1 MDFALKFLWHSTTQG
16 QQNLILDFISFTLF
30 PKLELMIWF
39 FSACS
44 PDHSVYFVPQRLHG
58 PLALGLSAE
67 RTPGEA
73 PGGQEELRARA
84 FPSVPP
90 RSPGVPL
97 LSVQGGLLHATPF
110 SGVWG
115 SPPPW
120 PLQAQGGVKYPLL
133 ITPGCCPSFFTSR
146 YLVSTAVNS
155 SFIKPF
161 STAQCELPSASD

>member
-44 PDHSVYFVPQRLHG
+44 PDHSVYFVPQRLQG

-90 RSPGVPL
+90 RSPG
-97 LSVQGGLLHATPF
+97 
-110 SGVWG
+110 
-115 SPPPW
+115 SPPPLCARW
-120 PLQAQGGVKYPLL
+120 PSPRNSFLWSLRLSLSVAPSGPGWRQVSPPDNPRMLSILL
-133 ITPGCCPSFFTSR
+133 HFQIPCLHCGQQFF
-146 YLVSTAVNS
+146 Y
-155 SFIKPF
+155 
-161 STAQCELPSASD
+161 